1 MRDYGP
7 SLANQ
12 LHYKVPR
19 QKPDGG
25 IELLGDLV
33 RALLGSPKGPP
44 ERMGRGRSAQG
55 LPLIGGEHTDIESV
69 VKHLGSA
76 FGIVEIDN
84 VVTD

>member
-1 MRDYGP
+1 
-7 SLANQ
+7 
-12 LHYKVPR
+12 
-19 QKPDGG
+19 
-25 IELLGDLV
+25 
-33 RALLGSPKGPP
+33 
-44 ERMGRGRSAQG
+44 MGRGRSAQG